1 LPARLIASATFLLAF
16 SQATA
21 RDVEEMASLAELRT
35 TMFVTILLTV
45 IIFVG
50 FLGAVSLL
58 YSAATDMNLSP
69 LTTLLGSFV
78 LAFIFLGIQFVIS
91 PSIVAW
97 STRLR
102 YLEQGEYP
110 WLENTVNELA
120 TASNVPM
127 PRLAIVPNPAPNAFV
142 FGNSSS
148 KMTLA
153 VHEGL
158 LKQLNEDEVR
168 GVIAHELGH
177 IRHRDSIVMTVLS
190 AIPLLAYMIARST
203 LFVGMGSRDRER
215 SAGYIAIAGVV
226 ALVVYF
232 VAQLLV
238 LRLSRLR
245 EHFADVYSGYL
256 TGTPRSLESALTR
269 IAYGLSL
276 RPEDVHG
283 ARALYI
289 SDPALARS
297 EVGSI
302 MEKREEYDLD
312 RDGVLDERELELAM
326 EKEARSTWR
335 GLNEAFSTHPATYK
349 RILLLRQIE
358 AEIGRGTGEEQLY
371 KRI

>member
-1 LPARLIASATFLLAF
+1 
-16 SQATA
+16 
-21 RDVEEMASLAELRT
+21 V
-35 TMFVTILLTV
+35 
-45 IIFVG
+45 
-50 FLGAVSLL
+50 GAVSLL
-58 YSAATDMNLSP
+58 YSAAAGLNLSP
-69 LTTLLGSFV
+69 LSTLIGSFV
-78 LAFIFLGIQFVIS
+78 LALIFLGIQFLIS

-97 STRLR
+97 STRLQ
-102 YLEQGEYP
+102 YLQRGQYP

-120 TASNVPM
+120 GASGVPV
-127 PRLAIVPNPAPNAFV
+127 PRLAIVPSPTPNAFV

-148 KMTLA
+148 RMTLA

-168 GVIAHELGH
+168 GVLAHELGH
-177 IRHRDSIVMTVLS
+177 VKHRDSIVMTILS

-203 LFVGMGSRDRER
+203 LYLGVGSRDRNKNV
-215 SAGYIAIAGVV
+215 GYIALAGIA
-226 ALVVYF
+226 AMAVYF

-256 TGTPRSLESALTR
+256 TGSPRSLESALTK
-269 IAYGLSL
+269 IAYGLSM
-276 RPEDVHG
+276 RPEDPHG

-297 EVGSI
+297 EVQGI
-302 MEKREEYDLD
+302 LERKAEYDLD
-312 RDGVLDERELELAM
+312 HDGVLSERELHLAM
-326 EKEARSTWR
+326 EKEAKSTWS
-335 GLNEAFSTHPATYK
+335 GINEAFSTHPPTYK

-358 AEIGRGTGEEQLY
+358 TELGHGSDESTIY

>member
-1 LPARLIASATFLLAF
+1 
-16 SQATA
+16 
-21 RDVEEMASLAELRT
+21 MASLAQLRT
-35 TMFVTILLTV
+35 TMLATIILTLV
-45 IIFVG
+45 IFVG
-50 FLGAVSLL
+50 FLGAVSIL

-69 LTTLLGSFV
+69 LETLAGSFV
-78 LAFIFLGIQFVIS
+78 LALIFLGIQFVIS

-97 STRLR
+97 STGLR
-102 YLEQGEYP
+102 YLKQGEYP
-110 WLENTVNELA
+110 WLENTVKELA
-120 TASNVPM
+120 GASNIKM
-127 PRLAIVPNPAPNAFV
+127 PRLAVVPNPTPNAFV

-158 LKQLNEDEVR
+158 LRQLNQDEAR

-203 LFVGMGSRDRER
+203 LFISTGSRDRDR
-215 SAGYIAIAGVV
+215 NAGYVALAGAV

-245 EHFADVYSGYL
+245 EHFADAYSGYL
-256 TGTPRSLESALTR
+256 TGTPRSLESALTK

-276 RPEDVHG
+276 RPEGTHG
-283 ARALYI
+283 VRALYI
-289 SDPALARS
+289 SDPALAKS
-297 EVGSI
+297 EVQGI
-302 MEKREEYDLD
+302 LNRRAQYDLD
-312 RDGVLDERELELAM
+312 HDGVLDERELHLAM
-326 EKEARSTWR
+326 EKEARSTWT
-335 GLNEAFSTHPATYK
+335 GLNEAFSTHPPTYK

-358 AEIGRGTGEEQLY
+358 SEIGHGAREDEIY